1 MINTNS
7 IPHSRHF
14 ENMLNWLCEIHTVFL
29 MQITLP
35 LELEQIVQ
43 TYLDSGQYQNP
54 AEVLMAGLQLLQH
67 NKTSSEMSFGILDR
81 QSQFLPLTESEM
93 IQESLKVLENYQNN
107 GIPQSEVE
115 IWANNLGK
123 HPK

>member
-1 MINTNS
+1 
-7 IPHSRHF
+7 
-14 ENMLNWLCEIHTVFL
+14 MLDWLCEIHTVFL

-67 NKTSSEMSFGILDR
+67 NKTFPEMSFGILDE
-81 QSQFLPLTESEM
+81 QSRFLPLTESEM
-93 IQESLKVLENYQNN
+93 IQESLKVLENHQNN

-115 IWANNLGK
+115 IWANSLGR

>member
-1 MINTNS
+1 
-7 IPHSRHF
+7 
-14 ENMLNWLCEIHTVFL
+14 MLDWLCEIHTVFL

-43 TYLDSGQYQNP
+43 TYLDSGEYQNP
-54 AEVLMAGLQLLQH
+54 AEVLMAGLKLLQH
-67 NKTSSEMSFGILDR
+67 NNTSSGMSFGILDE

-93 IQESLKVLENYQNN
+93 IQESLKALEHYQNN
-107 GIPQSEVE
+107 GVSQSDVE

-123 HPK
+123 RSK

>member
-1 MINTNS
+1 
-7 IPHSRHF
+7 
-14 ENMLNWLCEIHTVFL
+14 MLNWLRGVHTVFL

-35 LELEQIVQ
+35 LEIEQIVQ
-43 TYLDSGQYQNP
+43 NYLDSGQYQNP

-67 NKTSSEMSFGILDR
+67 NKISSEMSFGILDE

-93 IQESLKVLENYQNN
+93 IQASLKVLENYQNH

-115 IWANNLGK
+115 IWANNLSNT
-123 HPK
+123 PK

>member
-1 MINTNS
+1 
-7 IPHSRHF
+7 
-14 ENMLNWLCEIHTVFL
+14 MLDWFCEIHTVFL

-54 AEVLMAGLQLLQH
+54 AEVLMAGLKLLQS
-67 NKTSSEMSFGILDR
+67 NNISPEMSFGILDE

-93 IQESLKVLENYQNN
+93 IQESLKALEHYQNN

-123 HPK
+123 PSK